1 MMIDQL
7 VEGIKN
13 KKNPCIVG
21 IDPEWCKIP
30 ECYKYDSTTKANA
43 ILDWATDVIDAVADI
58 VPAVKPQMAFF
69 EVFGADGVRIH
80 QQVVQYAHD
89 KRLVIIDDSKRNDI
103 GNTAKAYAYA
113 HLAKDGPIN
122 ADFMT
127 VSPFL
132 GTDSI
137 QPFIDIAIKDE
148 KGIFVLVKTSNPSS
162 VEISEATNA
171 QGEKIQN
178 WLASYIHTTGRD
190 CTGKYNYSNIGA
202 VVGATF
208 PEEAQLL
215 RSIMKN
221 NFFLVPGFGAQGGEA
236 KDVIP
241 CFNED
246 GLGAIVSSSR
256 NVLYKHLET
265 AEYDGTQTMYV
276 EIVRNQAKTMQKAVY
291 QELSNHYPNK
301 EY

>member
-1 MMIDQL
+1 MVIDQL
-7 VEGIKN
+7 IDEIKR

-21 IDPEWCKIP
+21 IDPEWSKIP
-30 ECYKYDSTTKANA
+30 NCYKTAAVSEAEA
-43 ILDWATDVIDAVADI
+43 IRQWATDVIDAVVDV

-69 EVFGADGVRIH
+69 EVFGAEGVRVH

-89 KRLVIIDDSKRNDI
+89 KGLIVVDDSKRNDI
-103 GNTAKAYAYA
+103 GNTARAYAYA

-122 ADFMT
+122 ADLMT

-137 QPFIDIAIKDE
+137 QPFIDVAIKDG

-171 QGEKIQN
+171 HGEKIRD
-178 WLASYIHTTGRD
+178 WLASYVHTTGKT
-190 CTGKYNYSNIGA
+190 CVGKYGYSGIGA

-215 RSIMKN
+215 RSTMKN
-221 NFFLVPGFGAQGGEA
+221 NFFLVPGFGAQGGGAE
-236 KDVIP
+236 DVVP

-256 NVLYKHLET
+256 GVLYKHLDI
-265 AEYDGTQTMYV
+265 AEYDNSRAMYM
-276 EIVRNQAKTMQKAVY
+276 EIVKKQAQNMQQAVY
-291 QELSNHYPNK
+291 RELSNHYPK
-301 EY
+301 MEY

>member
-1 MMIDQL
+1 MTIDQL
-7 VEGIKN
+7 VEGIKD

-30 ECYKYDSTTKANA
+30 ECYKFDSTTKANA
-43 ILDWATDVIDAVADI
+43 ILNWATDVIDAVADI

-69 EVFGADGVRIH
+69 EVFGADGVQVH
-80 QQVVQYAHD
+80 QQIVQYAHD
-89 KRLVIIDDSKRNDI
+89 KGLVVIDDSKRNDI

-132 GTDSI
+132 GTDSM

-148 KGIFVLVKTSNPSS
+148 KGIFVLVKTSNPGS

-171 QGEKIQN
+171 QGEKIRN
-178 WLASYIHTTGRD
+178 WLANYIHTAGSD
-190 CTGKYNYSNIGA
+190 CIGKYNYSNIGA

-208 PEEAQLL
+208 PEEARQL

-221 NFFLVPGFGAQGGEA
+221 SFFLVPGFGAQGGKV
-236 KDVIP
+236 KDVMS

-256 NVLYKHLET
+256 NILYKHLEI
-265 AEYDGTQTMYV
+265 AEYDGTPNMYV
-276 EIVRNQAKTMQKAVY
+276 EIVRDQAKTMQKAVY

>member
-1 MMIDQL
+1 MIDRL
-7 VEGIKN
+7 IEGIKD

-69 EVFGADGVRIH
+69 EVFGADGVRVH

-89 KRLVIIDDSKRNDI
+89 KGLIVIDDSKRNDI

-132 GTDSI
+132 GTDSM

-148 KGIFVLVKTSNPSS
+148 KGIFVLVKTSNPGS

-171 QGEKIQN
+171 QGEKIRN
-178 WLASYIHTTGRD
+178 WLANYIHTAGSA
-190 CTGKYNYSNIGA
+190 CIGKYNYSNIGA

-208 PEEAQLL
+208 PEEAQQL

-236 KDVIP
+236 KDVMP

-265 AEYDGTQTMYV
+265 AEYNGTQITYA

-291 QELSNHYPNK
+291 QELNHHYPNK

>member
-7 VEGIKN
+7 IEGIKY

-30 ECYKYDSTTKANA
+30 ECYKYNSISKANS
-43 ILDWATDVIDAVADI
+43 ILDWARDVIDAVADI

-69 EVFGADGVRIH
+69 EVFGADGVRVH

-89 KRLVIIDDSKRNDI
+89 KGLV

-178 WLASYIHTTGRD
+178 WLANYIHTTGRD

-236 KDVIP
+236 KDVIS

-276 EIVRNQAKTMQKAVY
+276 EIVRNQARTMQEAVY
-291 QELSNHYPNK
+291 QELSSHYPNK